1 MVGRVDDSLREDL
14 EQVLI
19 AAAGQG
25 SATIAEVTIRLGDV
39 PPDSD
44 EQVLLE
50 SIEDFWADYMG
61 QSLDEFDIS
70 GCLSG
75 IIQVIRDHQIVLP
88 SKISMLLKVLEMLE
102 GTSRQLNPKFSL
114 AERIEPY
121 ARIESAN
128 LRTSHIMPPEI
139 IFRSSI
145 LLAHLQECQLAAA
158 TTNHSTIPARPRFAV
173 K

>member
-50 SIEDFWADYMG
+50 SIEGFWGYETG
-61 QSLDEFDIS
+61 NHRPI
-70 GCLSG
+70 
-75 IIQVIRDHQIVLP
+75 
-88 SKISMLLKVLEMLE
+88 
-102 GTSRQLNPKFSL
+102 GTSADACQGSFKS
-114 AERIEPY
+114 
-121 ARIESAN
+121 SA
-128 LRTSHIMPPEI
+128 I
-139 IFRSSI
+139 IKLCCHPRS
-145 LLAHLQECQLAAA
+145 ACC
-158 TTNHSTIPARPRFAV
+158 
-173 K
+173 